1 MCFQSLPIPMPPC
14 RSNSAS
20 PSPRTSYYIS
30 NPFSEIVAILNLF
43 GAKKREHAAGFS
55 FFSAVRVVT
64 IQITRS
70 AYGWIV
76 NFFYAKRATLPD
88 DFRCKIDFVVRR
100 TNAGT
105 ELHDHVLGIRF
116 KAFDHLIER
125 ICDDAELGAFAAGM
139 DQTDSRRF
147 WIDNVNST
155 TVSDVNAERDTTLIG
170 DNAVAG
176 GKFFVSF
183 KWRIYNC
190 DFISVNLLRG
200 D

>member
-1 MCFQSLPIPMPPC
+1 MTRPTETRLQQSDQSQHAA
-14 RSNSAS
+14 RSS
-20 PSPRTSYYIS
+20 
-30 NPFSEIVAILNLF
+30 FF
-43 GAKKREHAAGFS
+43 GAVRIIAIDVAG
-55 FFSAVRVVT
+55 
-64 IQITRS
+64 S
-70 AYGWIV
+70 AYAGV
-76 NFFYAKRATLPD
+76 VDFFHTKRTTLPD